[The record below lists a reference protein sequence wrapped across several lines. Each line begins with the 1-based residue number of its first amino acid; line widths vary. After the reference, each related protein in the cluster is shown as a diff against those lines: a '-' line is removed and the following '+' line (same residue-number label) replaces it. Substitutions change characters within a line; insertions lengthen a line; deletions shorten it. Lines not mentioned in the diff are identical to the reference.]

1 MSRYRDNGCAC
12 ERCRTRGLM
21 GPAILVTLGVLL
33 LLGEMHVV
41 SFDYTWPVLLIVIG
55 VVKVLQSNASTTG
68 HQSGYIAYPGYP
80 VNPPAAPAMTPPST
94 STTTPEQGQ
103 VSHG

>member
-1 MSRYRDNGCAC
+1 MSRYQNQCAC
-12 ERCRTRGLM
+12 ERCRCRGMM

-55 VVKVLQSNASTTG
+55 VVKVLQSNASMAG
-68 HQSGYIAYPGYP
+68 HVPDYTVYPGYP
-80 VNPPAAPAMTPPST
+80 VMTPPAGT
-94 STTTPEQGQ
+94 VPPTAPPTPSSDPGQ

>member
-1 MSRYRDNGCAC
+1 MSRYVNSCTC
-12 ERCRTRGLM
+12 ERCRARGMM

-55 VVKVLQSNASTTG
+55 VVKVLQSNASMYG
-68 HQSGYIAYPGYP
+68 HQPTAVSYPGYP
-80 VNPPAAPAMTPPST
+80 VAPVPPTPPAAPTAP
-94 STTTPEQGQ
+94 TTGPDQGQ
-103 VSHG
+103 VSNG